1 MSELEATQFGSSGV
15 SITDANDSHG
25 RTLTGSSFADTL
37 TGNGGADTLI
47 GGGSADTL
55 QGGDGNDIF
64 KLLTNSDLVS
74 GENINGGND
83 SDTISFGSTSVTS
96 INLSGATINNVEFL
110 DLGSSVGS
118 SLRQTINVENDTG
131 FNSSVIQNFT
141 VGTGSTTDVFDWNS
155 TLVAGNGSTTIS
167 TSADV
172 SLQEL
177 ATIGTD
183 FTLISSTNTT
193 GAIEFNFTNAKLSID
208 FSSASASVIAS
219 NVEGLMNTSSALVSG
234 GVLSAGS
241 PNTDML
247 LVFYESGTSGGSTSD
262 AVIMRYQEGA
272 SSEAS
277 FSGELS
283 VVGILENVT
292 DITDTNLA

>member
-1 MSELEATQFGSSGV
+1 
-15 SITDANDSHG
+15 
-25 RTLTGSSFADTL
+25 
-37 TGNGGADTLI
+37 
-47 GGGSADTL
+47 
-55 QGGDGNDIF
+55 
-64 KLLTNSDLVS
+64 
-74 GENINGGND
+74 
-83 SDTISFGSTSVTS
+83 
-96 INLSGATINNVEFL
+96 
-110 DLGSSVGS
+110 
-118 SLRQTINVENDTG
+118 
-131 FNSSVIQNFT
+131 
-141 VGTGSTTDVFDWNS
+141 
-155 TLVAGNGSTTIS
+155 
-167 TSADV
+167 
-172 SLQEL
+172 
-177 ATIGTD
+177 
-183 FTLISSTNTT
+183 
-193 GAIEFNFTNAKLSID
+193 
-208 FSSASASVIAS
+208 VIAS